1 MKSLSIYSKTMGT
14 VLLLGFLTLSGC
26 GTTKSVFQNTSTFQ
40 TGSALSSYPLNEGR
54 RLNLSEVAEA
64 SDNVWERW
72 CATVKSEKGIKLG
85 QIKPLAE
92 ADSLSWALP
101 ENLEPF
107 AVMPY
112 RYGYKAGGNVEG
124 IPQNMPFFLYL
135 HGSGPKQREWENG
148 LKLALAFDDAPSGY
162 FIPQIPNEGEYY
174 RWWQKAKQYAWGEL
188 LKQVHVSG
196 LFDPDKIYMFGI
208 SEGGYGSQRLASF
221 YADYLAGAGPMAGGE
236 PLVNAP
242 VENLQNTS
250 FILRT
255 GDKDFGFYRDKL
267 TGYTKKA
274 LDSISASDPA
284 AWNYKVELIPG
295 MGHAIDYKPTTPWLK
310 EHVRDPYP
318 KHVKWENFEMDGI
331 KRTGFHNLVI
341 KKEPEAADSMR
352 IYYTMDIKG
361 NRIDIT
367 AQAVKYITI
376 ETDPK
381 WGIAL
386 DFKREYFPVD
396 NGELTVFLNEHLVD
410 LKKPVEIYVNGRK
423 EFDGKVKLY
432 YNNLVRSCLEFH
444 DPRRLYPA
452 AVDVKL

>member
-1 MKSLSIYSKTMGT
+1 MRYSCFNTTGAA
-14 VLLLGFLTLSGC
+14 LFIGILAFYGC
-26 GTTKSVFQNTSTFQ
+26 RSSNSVFSDNSILQ
-40 TGSALSSYPLNEGR
+40 TGSESTSYPLNEGR
-54 RLNLSEVAEA
+54 RINMGDVKEA
-64 SDNVWERW
+64 SANVWKRW
-72 CATVKSEKGIKLG
+72 CETVSSENGLKLG
-85 QIKPLAE
+85 EIKPLAE
-92 ADSLSWALP
+92 ADSLSWSLP
-101 ENLEPF
+101 ENLEPH

-112 RYGYKAGGNVEG
+112 RYGYKTDGSVDG
-124 IPQNMPFFLYL
+124 IPGNMPFFLYL

-162 FIPQIPNEGEYY
+162 LIPQIPNEGEYY
-174 RWWQKAKQYAWGEL
+174 RWWQKAKQYAWGEV
-188 LKQVHVSG
+188 LKQVFASG
-196 LFDPDKIYMFGI
+196 LYDPDRIYIFGI

-242 VENLQNTS
+242 VENLQNTA

-267 TGYTKKA
+267 TGYTKRA
-274 LDSISASDPA
+274 LDSISSSDPSS
-284 AWNYKVELIPG
+284 WNYKVELIPG

-310 EHVRDPYP
+310 EHVRNPYP

-331 KRTGFHNLVI
+331 KRTSFYNLVI
-341 KKEPEAADSMR
+341 NKEPAAADSLR
-352 IYYTMDIKG
+352 IYYTMDIEG
-361 NRIDIT
+361 NRVDIT
-367 AQAVKYITI
+367 ANAVKYETI

-386 DFKREYFPVD
+386 DFRREYFPVD

-410 LKKPVEIYVNGRK
+410 LSKPVEIYVNGRK
-423 EFDGKVKLY
+423 EFDGKLKLY

-452 AVDVKL
+452 AVTVRL